1 MDGAVAST
9 HSDLLPQLQSSAELL
24 RQGRPAQAADVLRG
38 VVLRWPSSPDARR
51 LFGLALRDL
60 GDLAGAESQLG
71 SALQLDPSSGPT
83 AVALNEI
90 LIATRRPQ
98 DALSVTTGLASR
110 ADADIHLLTAHAEAL
125 KAMGRMPE
133 ALAVFERAAV
143 ASSSSAVAHHNLA
156 SILGDMEHFGEAETA
171 ARRAQAKGL
180 DAPETWLVLG
190 RALLGQRRFE
200 EAEAAYRHAIGRRP
214 DYADAH
220 AGLAQLIWM
229 RTVDT
234 SRALEALDRA
244 LLAFPA
250 NADLAVRKSELLD
263 YAGEPERAYECIA
276 RFVQSPDGD
285 PTVHV
290 VAARLMGRSNPERA
304 VWHAG
309 IAARALL
316 GDYVAQSALCE
327 AWLAVGD
334 AGQAV
339 ALAERLQA
347 RMPDNQ
353 HAAALLAT
361 AWRLAGDPRYREL
374 YDYDSLIWSGDL
386 ETPKGW
392 SNLDGFLADLA
403 RSLAGLHAFNTHPV
417 GQSLRHGSQTTQSLT
432 LSKDPVVQA
441 FFEAVDRPIRERLD
455 SLGQGPGLVAR
466 RNTGGYEFNGVW
478 SVRLQPNGFHADH
491 VHPMGWLSSACHIA
505 LPSAVDRGRE
515 GWLKFGEP
523 GIATRPAL
531 QPEHFVKPS
540 PGRLVLFPSYM
551 WHGTVPFSGDEP
563 RLTIAFDLT
572 PARA

>member
-1 MDGAVAST
+1 MDGVVVST
-9 HSDLLPQLQSSAELL
+9 LSDLIPQLQSSAEFL
-24 RQGRPAQAADVLRG
+24 RQGRPAQAADLLRR
-38 VVLRWPSSPDARR
+38 VVLSWPSSPDGRR

-60 GDLAGAESQLG
+60 GDLAGAENQLK
-71 SALQLDPSSGPT
+71 SALQLEPSSGPT
-83 AVALNEI
+83 AVALNEL
-90 LIATRRPQ
+90 LISIRRPE
-98 DALSVTTGLASR
+98 DALGATAGLASR
-110 ADADIHLLTAHAEAL
+110 PDADIHVLTAHAQAL
-125 KAMGRMPE
+125 KAMGRLPE
-133 ALAVFERAAV
+133 AVRVYERAA
-143 ASSSSAVAHHNLA
+143 AAAPASAVADHNLA
-156 SILGDMEHFGEAETA
+156 SILGDMEHFGEAEAA

-190 RALLGQRRFE
+190 RAFLGQRRFE
-200 EAEAAYRHAIGRRP
+200 EAEAAYHQSIARRP
-214 DYADAH
+214 DYVDAH
-220 AGLAQLIWM
+220 AALAQLIWM

-234 SRALEALDRA
+234 RRALEALDRA

-250 NADLAVRKSELLD
+250 NADLALRKSELLD
-263 YAGEPERAYECIA
+263 YAGEPERAYETIA
-276 RFVQSPDGD
+276 RFVESPDGD

-290 VAARLMGRSNPERA
+290 VAARLMGQSNPERA

-309 IAARALL
+309 IAARALP

-327 AWLAVGD
+327 AWLAAGD
-334 AGQAV
+334 ATQAA
-339 ALAERLQA
+339 ALAQHLHA

-374 YDYDSLIWSGDL
+374 YDYDLLVWSGDL

-392 SNLDGFLADLA
+392 GNLDAFLADLA
-403 RSLAGLHAFNTHPV
+403 RSLEGLHAFNTHPV

-432 LSKDPVVQA
+432 LSQDPVIQA
-441 FFEAVDRPIRERLD
+441 FFEAVDRPIRERLN
-455 SLGQGPGLVAR
+455 SLGRGAGLVAR

-531 QPEHFVKPS
+531 PPEHFVRPA

-572 PARA
+572 PGRA

>member
-1 MDGAVAST
+1 LDGVVVST
-9 HSDLLPQLQSSAELL
+9 LSDLLPQLQSSAELL
-24 RQGRPAQAADVLRG
+24 RQGRPAQAADILRR
-38 VVLRWPSSPDARR
+38 VVLSWPSSPDARR

-60 GDLAGAESQLG
+60 GDLGGAESQLR
-71 SALQLDPSSGPT
+71 SALQLDPTSGPT
-83 AVALNEI
+83 AVALNEL
-90 LIATRRPQ
+90 LIALRRPE

-110 ADADIHLLTAHAEAL
+110 ADADIHVLTAHAEAL
-125 KAMGRMPE
+125 KAIGRMPE
-133 ALAVFERAAV
+133 AVAAFERAA
-143 ASSSSAVAHHNLA
+143 AAAPASAVGDHNLA
-156 SILGDMEHFGEAETA
+156 SILGDMERFGEAETA

-200 EAEAAYRHAIGRRP
+200 EAQGAYHQAISRRP

-220 AGLAQLIWM
+220 AALAQLIWM

-234 SRALEALDRA
+234 TRALETLDRA

-250 NADLAVRKSELLD
+250 NADLALRKSELLD
-263 YAGEPERAYECIA
+263 YAGEPGRAYETIA
-276 RFVQSPDGD
+276 PFVETPDGD

-290 VAARLMGRSNPERA
+290 VAARLLGRSNPERA
-304 VWHAG
+304 LWHAA
-309 IAARALL
+309 IAARALP

-327 AWLAVGD
+327 AWLAAGD
-334 AGQAV
+334 AGQA
-339 ALAERLQA
+339 ATLAEHLQG

-374 YDYDSLIWSGDL
+374 YDYDSLVWSGDL
-386 ETPKGW
+386 ATPKGW
-392 SNLDGFLADLA
+392 TNLDAFLADLA
-403 RSLAGLHAFNTHPV
+403 QSLAGLHAFNTHPV

-432 LSKDPVVQA
+432 LSKDPVIQA
-441 FFEAVDRPIRERLD
+441 FFEAVDHPIRERLD
-455 SLGQGPGLVAR
+455 SLGRGPGLVTR

-478 SVRLQPNGFHADH
+478 SVRLQPNGFHANH

-505 LPSAVDRGRE
+505 LPSAVDHGRE

-523 GIATRPAL
+523 GVATRPAL

-572 PARA
+572 PAQA